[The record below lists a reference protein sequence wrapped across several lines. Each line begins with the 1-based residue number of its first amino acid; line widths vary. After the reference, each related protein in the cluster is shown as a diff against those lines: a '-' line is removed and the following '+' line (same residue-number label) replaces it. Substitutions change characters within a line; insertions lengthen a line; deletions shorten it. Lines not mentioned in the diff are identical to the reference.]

1 MLVKQSI
8 STSSWTLA
16 QVPLGKGFFAIVDP
30 EDLTW
35 LVNYRWFVRKSHKI
49 WYAMRKYRINGKEHI
64 TRMHRQIM
72 ACPDD
77 MQVHHINGQTLD
89 NRKENLSIIEPRLHA
104 ALRITRLTGLASI
117 PPGYEVSK
125 KIS

>member
-8 STSSWTLA
+8 STSSWTFA

-35 LVNYRWFVRKSHKI
+35 LVNYRWFVRKSHKMR
-49 WYAMRKYRINGKEHI
+49 YAIRKYRVDGKEHI

-72 ACPDD
+72 SCPDD

-104 ALRITRLTGLASI
+104 ALRRLLSRD
-117 PPGYEVSK
+117 
-125 KIS
+125 